1 MILCDTST
9 IAKFYVFELE
19 SAAVRDRLDAEDT
32 VCISEL
38 VRVELMGVFHRRLR
52 EGKWN
57 RDEFLNA
64 AGQFAADD
72 MRGYW
77 SWLPLDS
84 TIVEAAAKIFTT
96 LPTSVFLRASDCIHL
111 VTAIHHDFAAIF
123 THDKHQTASAVTL
136 GLEPVA
142 IPA

>member
-19 SAAVRDRLDAEDT
+19 SAAVRNRLDAEDA
-32 VCISEL
+32 VCVSEL

-52 EGKWN
+52 GGKWS
-57 RDEFLNA
+57 REEFLYA
-64 AGQFAADD
+64 AAQFAADD
-72 MRGYW
+72 IRGYW
-77 SWLPLDS
+77 TWMPLDT
-84 TIVEAAAKIFTT
+84 TIVEAAAKTFTT

-123 THDKHQTASAVTL
+123 THDRHQTVAAATL
-136 GLEPVA
+136 GLEPVV
-142 IPA
+142 IPG

>member
-1 MILCDTST
+1 VILCDTST

-19 SAAVRDRLDAEDT
+19 SAAVRDRLDAEDS
-32 VCISEL
+32 VCVSEL

-52 EGKWN
+52 DGKWS
-57 RDEFLNA
+57 RDEFLNT

-72 MRGYW
+72 IRGYW
-77 SWLPLDS
+77 AWLPLNTRILD
-84 TIVEAAAKIFTT
+84 AAAKTFTT

-123 THDKHQTASAVTL
+123 THDKHQTIAAATL
-136 GLEPVA
+136 GLEPVV

>member
-19 SAAVRDRLDAEDT
+19 SAAVRNRLDEEDA
-32 VCISEL
+32 VCVSEL
-38 VRVELMGVFHRRLR
+38 VRVELMAVFHRRLR

-57 RDEFLNA
+57 RDEFLNT

-72 MRGYW
+72 IRGYW
-77 SWLPLDS
+77 TWMPLNT
-84 TIVEAAAKIFTT
+84 TIVDAAAQTFTT

-123 THDKHQTASAVTL
+123 TYDKHQTVAAAAL
-136 GLEPVA
+136 G
-142 IPA
+142 